1 MGGEAVLDVEISL
14 DLGALQLRAALA
26 TRARRIAIVGPSG
39 AGKSTLLRVLAGL
52 ERRSSGRISCG
63 GERWLD
69 RQAGI
74 FVPPHKRRVG
84 WVPQDARLFPH
95 RSVADNLRFAGASLT
110 EATALAASF
119 GVDHLLDRRPR
130 HLSGGEAQR
139 VALARALL
147 SRPRLLLLDEPFAAL
162 DRARRER
169 VSGVLRDMAKA
180 SNMTV
185 ILVTHDEREVSS
197 LAEEVFEMSE
207 GRLAAPERT
216 P

>member
-1 MGGEAVLDVEISL
+1 M
-14 DLGALQLRAALA
+14 
-26 TRARRIAIVGPSG
+26 AIVGPSG

-52 ERRSSGRISCG
+52 ERRCSGRISYR

-69 RQAGI
+69 RRAGV
-74 FVPPHKRRVG
+74 FVPPYRRRVG

-95 RSVADNLRFAGASLT
+95 RSVAENLRFAGASLA
-110 EATALAASF
+110 EATVLAGSF

-169 VSGVLRDMAKA
+169 VSGVLREMAAA
-180 SNMTV
+180 SNTTV

-207 GRLAAPERT
+207 GRLVAPERT

>member
-1 MGGEAVLDVEISL
+1 VTGEAALDLDVSL
-14 DLGALQLRAALA
+14 DLGALKLRATLA
-26 TRARRIAIVGPSG
+26 TGARRIAIVGPSG

-52 ERRSSGRISCG
+52 ERRTAGRIACG
-63 GERWLD
+63 GECWLD
-69 RQAGI
+69 RRAGI
-74 FVPPHKRRVG
+74 FVPPHRRRAG

-95 RSVADNLRFAGASLT
+95 RTVAENLRFTGASLKD
-110 EATALAASF
+110 ATALAASF

-147 SRPRLLLLDEPFAAL
+147 SQPRLLLLDEPFAAL

-169 VSGVLRDMAKA
+169 VSGVLKEVAAA
-180 SNMTV
+180 SDIIV
-185 ILVTHDEREVSS
+185 VLVTHDEREVSS

-207 GRLAAPERT
+207 GRLAAPERSA
-216 P
+216 